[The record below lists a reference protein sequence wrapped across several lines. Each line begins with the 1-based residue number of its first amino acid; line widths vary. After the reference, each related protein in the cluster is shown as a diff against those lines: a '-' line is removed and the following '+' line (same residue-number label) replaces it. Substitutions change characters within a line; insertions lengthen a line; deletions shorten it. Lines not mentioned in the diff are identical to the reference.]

1 MSHKVPL
8 MIAFKTEAII
18 MENSSYKD
26 RMLTSI
32 AKTVAHPA
40 RYRKHF
46 RIAGAFLVVA
56 GSVYLLFGSLAFFA
70 VIIVGGVA
78 ARLMLKNKR

>member
-1 MSHKVPL
+1 MSHKVAL
-8 MIAFKTEAII
+8 VVAFKTEAII

-26 RMLTSI
+26 RMLTLI
-32 AKTVAHPA
+32 AKPVAHPA

-56 GSVYLLFGSLAFFA
+56 GSVYLLFGPLAFLGM
-70 VIIVGGVA
+70 IIVGGAA
-78 ARLMLKNKR
+78 ARFMLKNRR

>member
-1 MSHKVPL
+1 
-8 MIAFKTEAII
+8 

-32 AKTVAHPA
+32 AKPVAHPV

-56 GSVYLLFGSLAFFA
+56 ASVYLLFGSLAFFGI
-70 VIIVGGVA
+70 VIVGGVA
-78 ARLMLKNKR
+78 ARFMLKNRR